1 MRGGYGST
9 LAATARVSDGRWAV
23 SLGLSGMLG
32 GMLRT
37 GVRRLVGALIASG
50 LLLFTA
56 GCGGAP
62 GTIGPSGVDE
72 LTIPTP
78 DPDPADFVA
87 AVDNPWFPLPTDAR
101 WTYAVRQ
108 EPDDPVVEVT
118 HRVTGAGPDVAGV
131 PTTQVVEVSRDDAG
145 RQVARS
151 RSWYAQDR
159 SGNVWIFGREVERS
173 GQPVVPASWRAGEG
187 GAEAGLA
194 MPAAP
199 RVGDGFWVERV
210 PEGVQLRA
218 RVEAVDA
225 TLGAAGESWTN
236 VVVLTFTAGSTE
248 GAMSYAPGVGLL
260 SVEAGAGGM
269 ELAEVTGVP
278 GLQG

>member
-1 MRGGYGST
+1 
-9 LAATARVSDGRWAV
+9 
-23 SLGLSGMLG
+23 MLG
-32 GMLRT
+32 DMLRT
-37 GVRRLVGALIASG
+37 GVRRLAGALLVAG
-50 LLLFTA
+50 GVLLAA

-78 DPDPADFVA
+78 DPDPADFVSG
-87 AVDNPWFPLPTDAR
+87 VDSTWFPLPAGAR
-101 WTYAVRQ
+101 WTYAVKE
-108 EPDDPVVEVT
+108 EPGNPVAEVLVT
-118 HRVTGAGPDVAGV
+118 VTGSGPDVAGV
-131 PTTQVVEVSRDDAG
+131 PTTELLEVSLDEAG
-145 RQVARS
+145 GEVARS
-151 RSWYAQDR
+151 RAWYAQDR
-159 SGNVWIFGREVERS
+159 AGNVWIFGRAVERS
-173 GQPVVPASWRAGEG
+173 GQPVASVSWRAGEG

-210 PEGVQLRA
+210 PDGVQLRA

-269 ELAEVTGVP
+269 TLSEASGLPGVA
-278 GLQG
+278 G

>member
-1 MRGGYGST
+1 
-9 LAATARVSDGRWAV
+9 
-23 SLGLSGMLG
+23 MLG

-37 GVRRLVGALIASG
+37 GVRRLAGALVVAGAVLLAS
-50 LLLFTA
+50 

-87 AVDNPWFPLPTDAR
+87 GVDNTWFPLPDGAR
-101 WTYAVRQ
+101 WTYVVTE
-108 EPDDPVVEVT
+108 EPGNPVAEVDA
-118 HRVTGAGPDVAGV
+118 RVTGAGPEVAGV
-131 PTTQVVEVSRDDAG
+131 PTTELVEVSLDDAG
-145 RQVARS
+145 GEVARS
-151 RSWYAQDR
+151 RAWYAQDR
-159 SGNVWIFGREVERS
+159 AGNVWVFGREVERS
-173 GQPVVPASWRAGEG
+173 GEPVAASSWRAGED

-210 PEGVQLRA
+210 PDGVELRA

-225 TLGAAGESWTN
+225 TLGAAGESWGN

-248 GAMSYAPGVGLL
+248 GSMSYAPGVGLL
-260 SVEAGAGGM
+260 SVDAGAGGM
-269 ELAEVTGVP
+269 TLSEARGVP
-278 GLQG
+278 GVEG